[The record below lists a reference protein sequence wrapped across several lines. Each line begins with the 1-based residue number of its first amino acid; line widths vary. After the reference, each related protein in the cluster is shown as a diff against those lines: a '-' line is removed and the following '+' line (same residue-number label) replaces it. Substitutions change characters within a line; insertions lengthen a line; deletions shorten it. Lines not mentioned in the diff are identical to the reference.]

1 MVHLSFLS
9 LNCTY
14 WYIWI
19 AAIYKKA
26 NKLIFFFLIWKKSH
40 LEATGRRSV
49 APTKTATFPVL
60 YFEASHSMYF
70 LLRPKLCSH
79 SLPCVWHCCMRCLV
93 WLQGWTVSSVTPV
106 PQSRR
111 DLLQAVTEGL
121 VFPTGLSTTQ
131 LGCAG
136 ACTSV
141 YHCRT
146 WLFPCLWPSLFSSS
160 LCWPHWDPDWSC
172 RTHAETDAGTVRDEC
187 GWERCR

>member
-9 LNCTY
+9 LDCTY

-26 NKLIFFFLIWKKSH
+26 NKLFFFFLIWKKSH

-49 APTKTATFPVL
+49 SPTKTATFPVL

-70 LLRPKLCSH
+70 LLRPKLCSR

-93 WLQGWTVSSVTPV
+93 WLQGWTVNSVTPV

-111 DLLQAVTEGL
+111 DLLQAMTEGL

-136 ACTSV
+136 ACTVAICIPLQDLAISMLV
-141 YHCRT
+141 TFIVQQQPLLTSLGPGQVLQNSCWDWCRD
-146 WLFPCLWPSLFSSS
+146 S
-160 LCWPHWDPDWSC
+160 
-172 RTHAETDAGTVRDEC
+172 
-187 GWERCR
+187 